1 MSHEIRT
8 PMTAILGYA
17 ELLNALNLP
26 SEANDYLKTI
36 RRNGGYLLEIIN
48 DILDL
53 SKIEAGKMEIEK
65 TTVRPDTLLAEVR
78 SLMDVRPSEKAI
90 PLRIEFAGHIPES
103 VETDP
108 LRLRQ
113 VLLNLIGNAIKFTD
127 KGEVRVVCRCE
138 FGTSSQT
145 RVPASGSFTTHRLN
159 YHGYA
164 NADHGRL

>member
-8 PMTAILGYA
+8 PMTATLGYA

-36 RRNGGYLLEIIN
+36 RRNGDYLLEIIN

-53 SKIEAGKMEIEK
+53 SMIEAGKMEIEK

-90 PLRIEFAGHIPES
+90 PLRIEFAGHIP
-103 VETDP
+103 
-108 LRLRQ
+108 
-113 VLLNLIGNAIKFTD
+113 
-127 KGEVRVVCRCE
+127 CR
-138 FGTSSQT
+138 SK
-145 RVPASGSFTTHRLN
+145 PIP
-159 YHGYA
+159 
-164 NADHGRL
+164 